1 MTEQSAEER
10 ARDAVAKWGLPA
22 SAGQLISAITAAN
35 LTVIGTDELAQ
46 LRAEYEALAGH
57 AEYIRWLWD
66 QEQIMWFPSDDDVKQ
81 REERLSDAVEPILA
95 RRRAAQE
102 GE

>member
-35 LTVIGTDELAQ
+35 LTIIDKDELAQ
-46 LRAEYEALAGH
+46 LRAEAYC
-57 AEYIRWLWD
+57 
-66 QEQIMWFPSDDDVKQ
+66 
-81 REERLSDAVEPILA
+81 
-95 RRRAAQE
+95 AQGWHKVCSPDYDPCDE
-102 GE
+102 DCQ